1 MANISIEEIALSCHP
16 ATPPFMADAIR
27 VSLTREEDGA
37 LWLRY
42 HIDCDLNSLE
52 IPDTLAPIRTDD
64 LWKTTC
70 CELFIRG
77 SVGDAYLEYN
87 FSPSN
92 QWAAYSFSGY
102 RTGMTELMTYRPQIY
117 GDASETH
124 FALEAEFQL
133 PEQWRDGPLRIG
145 LSAVIAECGDTIS
158 YWALAHAPAKPDFHH
173 RDCFA
178 LYLEAPSAA

>member
-1 MANISIEEIALSCHP
+1 MANISIEEIALSFHP

-42 HIDCDLNSLE
+42 HVDGDLNALE
-52 IPDTLAPIRTDD
+52 LTGTLPPLRTDE

-70 CELFIRG
+70 FELFVRRDDD
-77 SVGDAYLEYN
+77 DAYLEYN
-87 FSPSN
+87 FSPST
-92 QWAAYSFSGY
+92 QWAAYSFAGY
-102 RTGMTELMTYRPQIY
+102 RAGMSELMTMRPEIY
-117 GDASETH
+117 GDASDTH
-124 FALEAEFQL
+124 FALEVELTL
-133 PEQWRDGPLRIG
+133 PDQWRDGPLWIG
-145 LSAVIAECGDTIS
+145 LTAVIAESGDIKS
-158 YWALAHAPAKPDFHH
+158 YWALSHPPGKPDFHH

>member
-1 MANISIEEIALSCHP
+1 LANISIEDIALRCHP
-16 ATPPFMADAIR
+16 ATPPFMADNIQVAM
-27 VSLTREEDGA
+27 TRQGSGA

-52 IPDTLAPIRTDD
+52 IPDTLAPMRTDE

-70 CELFIRG
+70 CELFVRRET
-77 SVGDAYLEYN
+77 GDAYLEYN
-87 FSPSN
+87 FSPSS
-92 QWAAYSFSGY
+92 QWAAYHFGGY
-102 RTGMTELMTYRPQIY
+102 RSGMTELMTYRPQIY

-124 FALEAEFQL
+124 FALEAELQL
-133 PEQWRDGPLRIG
+133 PDEWREGPLWIG
-145 LSAVIAECGDTIS
+145 LTAVIAETGDTTS
-158 YWALAHAPAKPDFHH
+158 YWALTHPDGKPDFHH